1 MKPFDLKFKL
11 LIAMIVL
18 MGIRVNAAE
27 IWISTSGSDSNIGTK
42 DLPLATLSKAVLQA
56 RALRQSNDLSI
67 VGGIHIILRGG
78 TYRLSESVV
87 LSQKDAGSAASP
99 TYIEAAPGETPIISG
114 GMSVV
119 DWQDAGVVP
128 GLPAIAQNR
137 IWVANTP
144 QIAGTNLNFRQLYVN
159 NTKVNRASSMESMN
173 RLVSADKTNQ
183 IIQIPTPRMPV
194 KNTKNMEL
202 TIIQDWELANLR
214 IKSIDSLGLKTQFTF
229 QQPESGIEFKR
240 PWPSL
245 VATEGNPYN
254 QFFFLS
260 NAIELLNRPLEWYN
274 DSTAGKLYYW
284 PRAGEDKATVQVI
297 APALETLIKIE
308 GTLDSTVSYIKFKG
322 LNFEHTTWMRP
333 SYAGHIPLQSGHYIL
348 DAYSDASAP
357 GGNVAWVGRQP
368 AGVTVK
374 GASHINFDGCT
385 FQHMGANGLD
395 FVSGTHNDSVQGC
408 VFTDI
413 GGSGIQIG
421 YFGDENF
428 EVHRAYNPT
437 DKREVCQFEVI
448 KNNYITNVTTEDW
461 GCIGVSVGY
470 ASDVTISHNEIG
482 NVNYSAISVGWG
494 WTSTA
499 NCMKNNKI
507 IANYI
512 HNFANNMQDV
522 GAIYTLSTQPN
533 SQMTGNRIEKMGD
546 PIYNAN
552 RWAFCIYLDEGTDYY
567 TVSNNWTEK
576 PSTNT
581 NKVGSNIV
589 WGTNG
594 PTVSN
599 TYKLAAGLES
609 AYKNLLLKVQTP
621 SPVPADSIAEYSAC
635 YTPLFATGNLVS
647 DPECTTLTN
656 FKNWGSGVII
666 SDANAYCG
674 TSVQVTGACGGS
686 IDYSLTG
693 KMLKNT
699 TYRFRAMMYTN
710 GNAGITLNGCGI
722 DGSASDYQ
730 KAINT
735 GSTWQ
740 LVDFVFTT
748 GALATAQNFWFNSCG
763 TNNATD
769 IRLDNF
775 ELYDITSITSIPK
788 IVGVESQKIY
798 VKDRNIVTDI
808 CLNSASSVTFE
819 LFTVQGL
826 LISKQSGFYSNGSS
840 HIVLNAANLSKGVYL
855 VRTSVNGN
863 FDLSKIVM

>member
-1 MKPFDLKFKL
+1 MKLFNLKFKL
-11 LIAMIVL
+11 LFVLIIL
-18 MGIRVNAAE
+18 MGLRANAAE
-27 IWISTSGSDSNIGTK
+27 IWISTSGSDSNSGTK
-42 DLPLATLSKAVLQA
+42 DFPLATLSKAVLQA
-56 RALRQSNDLSI
+56 RQLRQANDPSI
-67 VGGIHIILRGG
+67 VGGIHIILKGG

-87 LSQKDAGSAASP
+87 LSQKDAGTVASP
-99 TYIEAAPGETPIISG
+99 TFIEAAPGETPIISG
-114 GMSVV
+114 GMPVV
-119 DWQDAGVVP
+119 DWQDAGVVS

-144 QIAGTNLNFRQLYVN
+144 QITRTNLNFRQLYVN

-173 RLVSADKTNQ
+173 RLISADKPNQ
-183 IIQIPTPRMPV
+183 SILIPIPRMPV
-194 KNTKNMEL
+194 KNAKNMEL

-214 IKSIDSLGLKTQFTF
+214 IKSIDSLGLKTKFTF

-245 VATEGNPYN
+245 AATEGNPYN

-260 NAIELLNRPLEWYN
+260 NAIELLNRPMEWYN

-284 PRAGEDKATVQVI
+284 PRAGQDKATAQVI
-297 APALETLIKIE
+297 APAIETLIKLE

-322 LNFEHTTWMRP
+322 LSFEHTTWMRP

-348 DAYSDASAP
+348 DAYSITN
-357 GGNVAWVGRQP
+357 GNVAWVGRQP

-421 YFGDENF
+421 YFGDINF
-428 EVHRAYNPT
+428 EVHKAYNPT
-437 DKREVCQFEVI
+437 DNREVCQFEVI
-448 KNNYITNVTTEDW
+448 KNNYITNISTEDW

-507 IANYI
+507 TANYI

-567 TVSNNWTEK
+567 NVSNNWTEK
-576 PSTNT
+576 SSTNA
-581 NKVGSNIV
+581 NKNGSHVV

-599 TYKLAAGLES
+599 TYKLTAGLES
-609 AYKNLLLKVQTP
+609 AYQNLLLKVQTP
-621 SPVPADSIAEYSAC
+621 SVPPADSIAEYVNC

-647 DPECTTLTN
+647 DPECTTLAN
-656 FKNWGSGVII
+656 FKNWGNVAII
-666 SDANAYCG
+666 SDGNAYCG
-674 TSVQVTGACGGS
+674 TSVQSTTICGGS
-686 IDYSLTG
+686 IDYTLTG

-699 TYRFRAMMYTN
+699 TYRLRAMMFSN

-722 DGSASDYQ
+722 NGSTADYQ
-730 KAINT
+730 KAVNT

-740 LVDFVFTT
+740 LVDFTFTT
-748 GALATAQNFWFNSCG
+748 GTLGTAQNFWFNSCG

-775 ELYDITSITSIPK
+775 ELYNLTSLTALRT
-788 IVGVESQKIY
+788 VGVDNQNIY
-798 VKDRNIVTDI
+798 FEG
-808 CLNSASSVTFE
+808 NSLVADFE
-819 LFTVQGL
+819 LGLPSEVEISIFNAQGML
-826 LISKQSGFYSNGSS
+826 LKKIDGNYDAGKN
-840 HIVLNAANLSKGVYL
+840 HKVINANLSSGIYL
-855 VRTSVNGN
+855 VKMNYNGQIATRK
-863 FDLSKIVM
+863 LIK